1 METRFETETNG
12 FSEVAYSSICKKKN
26 SYTLLSVISKQSKLL
41 SPGFKVL
48 ALSFNRIQSSLA
60 VSPRPPALPKGL
72 PLGCL
77 LADRVFSLTVQS
89 LNVVALRS

>member
-1 METRFETETNG
+1 MNG
-12 FSEVAYSSICKKKN
+12 FAWRLVLKLRQTASLKWPIRQFCSAKKKN
-26 SYTLLSVISKQSKLL
+26 SYTLLSVISKQNKLL

-77 LADRVFSLTVQS
+77 LADRVF
-89 LNVVALRS
+89 